1 MTGVAHSARKGKVI
15 DCSSPSLKP
24 SKQTC
29 PDFGRNLELYGASS
43 LLLND
48 HRASSYFVARDE
60 GSDFDLHQIAAAEL
74 AVDGKIEQRTISHP
88 SRSRKKRTIQIWRC
102 FRGFLTPTCFL
113 RSKPVDP
120 VRQDHSVKYP
130 FQFSSGHHRPE

>member
-43 LLLND
+43 LLLDD

-88 SRSRKKRTIQIWRC
+88 S
-102 FRGFLTPTCFL
+102 F
-113 RSKPVDP
+113 
-120 VRQDHSVKYP
+120 SVEKEAHCP
-130 FQFSSGHHRPE
+130 NLALLQGLLDANLFPAFQAGRPSAAGS

>member
-29 PDFGRNLELYGASS
+29 PDFGRNLELHGASS
-43 LLLND
+43 LLLDD

-88 SRSRKKRTIQIWRC
+88 SFSVEKEAHCPNLALLQGLLDANLSSCVPSRSTRC
-102 FRGFLTPTCFL
+102 GRII
-113 RSKPVDP
+113 V
-120 VRQDHSVKYP
+120 
-130 FQFSSGHHRPE
+130 